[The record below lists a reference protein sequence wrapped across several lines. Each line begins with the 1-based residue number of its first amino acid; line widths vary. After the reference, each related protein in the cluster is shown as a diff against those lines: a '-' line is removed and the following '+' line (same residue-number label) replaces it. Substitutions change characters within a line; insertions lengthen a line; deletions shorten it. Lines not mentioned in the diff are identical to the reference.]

1 MESIRQLQQR
11 LLRSRWF
18 PRVGMA
24 VPLLILAAV
33 IAAGAWQLRLKT
45 RAQMLSRDAEILH
58 GVAQMVQLT
67 KEGAQE
73 LGGEP
78 ERLPDQFA
86 LALQI
91 SELNQLNGVIA
102 TRVFDR
108 EGRFA
113 AALPANVSPLNL
125 NSRELRQLRALLPVS
140 RFQSRADLGGLYLPG
155 TTAMADPDRLA
166 PLVDVIIPLHRQK
179 DPTLVGAMQF
189 VIDGRRLAAEFAAL
203 DRNLLIQAATVFVA
217 GGGIIVLAL
226 VWAFRRLQRSNRLLL
241 ERTNRLVRA
250 NQELALAAKS
260 SAVGAITAHLVHGLS
275 SPLSGLQDLVASR
288 AAEDGVE
295 PEWHDLLANA
305 QQMQALIGEVVRV
318 LGEEQAADR
327 YEISLA
333 ELAELLESKVRRVA
347 TERGVHFQVRLLAQG
362 RLANREANLV
372 LLILENLLKNA
383 LQATPPGRDVR
394 LEAAAANGGVEF
406 QVLDG
411 GSGVPADRQ
420 ARLFQPCQ
428 STKKGG
434 HGIGLAISFQLA
446 RHLGATL
453 ELMRSTPEGS
463 VFTLRLPPAYRGQ
476 SVLDPERVV
485 R

>member
-11 LLRSRWF
+11 LRQSRWF
-18 PRVGMA
+18 PRVAMT
-24 VPLLILAAV
+24 VSLLILAAV
-33 IAAGAWQLRLKT
+33 IAAGTWQLRQKT
-45 RAQMLSRDAEILH
+45 RAQMLSRDADILH

-67 KEGAQE
+67 KEAAQE

-86 LALQI
+86 VALQI

-108 EGRFA
+108 SGRFA
-113 AALPANVSPLNL
+113 AALPGHVSALNL
-125 NSRELRQLRALLPVS
+125 NGPELLQLRALTPVS
-140 RFQSRADLGGLYLPG
+140 RFLPEADLRSLFLPG
-155 TTAMADPDRLA
+155 TTAMAAADRVA
-166 PLVDVIIPLHRQK
+166 PLVEILIPLHRQK
-179 DPTLVGAMQF
+179 DPVLVGAVQF
-189 VIDGRRLAAEFAAL
+189 VIDGRRLATEFAAL
-203 DRNLLIQAATVFVA
+203 DRNLLTQAAMAFVA
-217 GGGIIVLAL
+217 GGGIIVVTLA
-226 VWAFRRLQRSNRLLL
+226 WAFRRLQRSNRLLI
-241 ERTNRLVRA
+241 ERTDRLVRA
-250 NQELALAAKS
+250 NQELALAAKT
-260 SAVGAITAHLVHGLS
+260 SAVGAIAAHLVHGLS

-305 QQMQALIGEVVRV
+305 QQMRALIGEVVRV
-318 LGEEQAADR
+318 LGEEQGADR

-383 LQATPPGRDVR
+383 LQATPPGREVR

-406 QVLDG
+406 QVVDG

-463 VFTLRLPPAYRGQ
+463 VFALRLPPAYRGQ
-476 SVLDPERVV
+476 TVLDPERVV